1 VVWRREA
8 RVWCAIITL
17 CSTANMSALRPVF
30 HRAGRARGSVKE
42 VTANFDAKAIERE
55 MRALWQSQGTYG
67 KVKEH
72 RKTGRP
78 FFFVDGPP
86 YTTGHIHLGTA
97 WNKILK
103 DAILRY
109 HRMNGRDVIDRAG
122 YDMHGLPIEVKVE
135 QELGFKS
142 KKDIEAFGIEP
153 FIKKCREFAVQ
164 NKLLMD
170 EQFANLGVWLDFPGA
185 YQTVQPEYI
194 EAAWWTLAKAEEKGM
209 LERGH
214 RVVNWCPRCET
225 AIADAEVE
233 YWDETDPSIFVK
245 FPLAGKNDEYLVIW
259 TTTPWTLPAN
269 VAVAVATEFTY
280 AKVRAVKDGK
290 EEILWMADDL
300 VQSVLKRGRYKDFTV
315 LEKLPG
321 TSLLGWEYDSPLVGC
336 VPNQKKIRHRVVA
349 ADFVAMENTGM
360 VHIAPGHGWDDYLL
374 GMKEG
379 LPVVCPVDGAG
390 RFTEDAGSFAGKF
403 VKEADADVLMALG
416 GALLAK
422 ASVVHRYGHC
432 WRCKTPIIFRATS
445 QWFLKA
451 GEMRDLMLSEVAK
464 VTWYPEW
471 AGSARFYDWIKEAR
485 DWCISRQRYW
495 GIPIPVWVC
504 SSCNK
509 YRVIGT
515 IAELEN
521 ASGQNL
527 PDPHRPYVDM
537 VTVPCSCG
545 GTMRRVEDIFDVW
558 FDSGVASWATLGFP
572 QNTEAFDRLW
582 PADFITEGQDQTRGW
597 FYSQLGASAIAF
609 GKAPYRSVCMHG
621 FALDAEGK
629 KMSKSLGNVV
639 TPEEVIAK
647 VGVDVLRLYVL
658 SSSAPWDDLKFN
670 WENVATINRTANI
683 LWNVYRFPLP
693 YMILDKFEPRAEG
706 GAWDAAYLRKNLPAM
721 ADEDRWIV
729 SRVNTLAAQVDGG
742 MKECNLHKATRA
754 ILTFILEDLSRW
766 YVQLVRERM
775 WLEGESESK
784 QQAYETIYYVLR
796 RLVCIL
802 APFCPHLADTIY
814 RNLKCTGDPESVHL
828 LDWFSGDAALTDSA
842 LEADMASAQSFDEAA
857 ANARQAGKRK
867 LRWPVAE
874 CVVVT
879 TAGSVLDAL
888 TRLNRICRER
898 ANSRKVTVVEGRWD
912 RIGWKAEPLMKA
924 LGPAFGKNSPKVK
937 AAIESAD
944 GTSLKATLDS
954 CGTASLSVG
963 ADTVEITTAHVTFRE
978 QLPENVFSAPM
989 KDAMVYVDVAL
1000 FPDIEAEGYAR
1011 EVIRRIQEMRRQLD
1025 LAVEDFIEV
1034 DVAVGDT
1041 RVCDLIR
1048 VTWHDGIAD
1057 EVRAKTL
1064 TIAKSD
1070 GAQPA
1075 AGTGQLIKDWDVE
1088 GVAMTIAISKT
1099 TP

>member
-1 VVWRREA
+1 
-8 RVWCAIITL
+8 
-17 CSTANMSALRPVF
+17 M
-30 HRAGRARGSVKE
+30 KE
-42 VTANFDAKAIERE
+42 VTANFDAKTIERDV
-55 MRALWQSQGTYG
+55 RAFWQKQDTYG

-72 RKTGRP
+72 RRDGKP

-86 YTTGHIHLGTA
+86 YTTGSIHLGTA

-103 DAILRY
+103 DSILRY
-109 HRMNGRDVIDRAG
+109 HRMNGRNVIDRAG

-135 QELGFKS
+135 QELSFKS
-142 KKDIEAFGIEP
+142 KKDIEAFGIGP
-153 FIKKCREFAVQ
+153 FITKCREFAEK

-170 EQFANLGVWLDFPGA
+170 EQFGSLGVWLDFPGA
-185 YQTVQPEYI
+185 YRTVTPDYI
-194 EAAWWTLAKAEEKGM
+194 EAAWWTLARAEEKGM

-245 FPLAGKNDEYLVIW
+245 FPLTAKQDEYLVIW

-269 VAVAVATEFTY
+269 VAVAVAKDFIY
-280 AKVRAVKDGK
+280 AKVKAVKDGK

-300 VQSVLKRGRYKDFTV
+300 VDSVLRKGRYKDFTV
-315 LEKLPG
+315 LDKQLG
-321 TSLLGWEYDSPLVGC
+321 SALLGWEYDSPLAGS

-349 ADFVAMENTGM
+349 ADFVAMENTGL
-360 VHIAPGHGWDDYLL
+360 VHIAPGHGWDDYVL
-374 GMKEG
+374 GTKEG
-379 LPVVCPVDGAG
+379 LAVVCPVDGAG
-390 RFTEDAGSFAGKF
+390 RFTEDGGAFAGKF
-403 VKEADADVLMALG
+403 VKDADADVLAALG
-416 GALLAK
+416 ESLLAK

-451 GEMRDLMLSEVAK
+451 GEMRDLMLSEVTK
-464 VTWYPEW
+464 VTWFPEW

-504 SSCNK
+504 GSCNK

-515 IAELEN
+515 IAELEK
-521 ASGQNL
+521 ASGKSL
-527 PDPHRPYVDM
+527 PDPHRPYVDEI
-537 VTVPCSCG
+537 TVPCSCG

-558 FDSGVASWATLGFP
+558 FDSAVASWATLGFP
-572 QNTEAFDRLW
+572 RKNEEFDKLW

-597 FYSQLGASAIAF
+597 FYSQLGASTIAF

-639 TPEEVIAK
+639 TPEEVIEK

-658 SSSAPWDDLKFN
+658 YSSAPWDDLKFN
-670 WENVATINRTANI
+670 WEGVATINRTANI

-693 YMILDKFEPRAEG
+693 YMILDKFEPLTESG
-706 GAWDAAYLRKNLPAM
+706 VWSGAYVRSNLHLM

-729 SRVNTLAAQVDGG
+729 SRVCSLAVQVDSA

-754 ILTFILEDLSRW
+754 LVTFILDDLSRW
-766 YVQLVRERM
+766 YVQLVRERV
-775 WLEGESESK
+775 WLEGESVSK
-784 QQAYETIYYVLR
+784 RHAYETIYFVMR
-796 RLVCIL
+796 RLIGIL
-802 APFCPHLADTIY
+802 APFCPHIAETIY
-814 RNLKCTGDPESVHL
+814 GNLRCSKDPESVHM
-828 LDWFSGDAALTDSA
+828 LDWFAGDATLTDAAL
-842 LEADMASAQSFDEAA
+842 EHDMATAQSFDEAA

-867 LRWPVAE
+867 LRWPVSE

-879 TAGSVLDAL
+879 NSGDVTDAV
-888 TRLNRICRER
+888 TRLNRICRDR

-912 RIGWKAEPLMKA
+912 RIGWKAEPVMKA
-924 LGPAFGKNSPKVK
+924 LGPAFSKNSPKVK
-937 AAIESAD
+937 AAIENSD
-944 GTSLKATLDS
+944 GTTLKATLDTL
-954 CGTASLSVG
+954 GTATLTSG
-963 ADTVEITTAHVTFRE
+963 PDTFEITPAHVTFKE

-989 KDAMVYVDVAL
+989 KDATVYVDVAL

-1025 LAVEDFIEV
+1025 LAVEDFITA
-1034 DVAVGDT
+1034 DVMVGDA

-1048 VTWHDGIAD
+1048 VTWHDGIAG
-1057 EVRAKTL
+1057 EVRAESL
-1064 TIAKSD
+1064 TIRKSSE
-1070 GAQPA
+1070 PA
-1075 AGTGQLIKDWDVE
+1075 TAGVNWQISKDWDVE
-1088 GVAMTIAISKT
+1088 GVQMTIGISRAGQ
-1099 TP
+1099 

>member
-1 VVWRREA
+1 
-8 RVWCAIITL
+8 
-17 CSTANMSALRPVF
+17 M
-30 HRAGRARGSVKE
+30 KE
-42 VTANFDAKAIERE
+42 VTANFDAKSIERDV
-55 MRALWQSQGTYG
+55 RAFWKEQDTYR
-67 KVKEH
+67 KVKES
-72 RKTGRP
+72 KKAGKP

-97 WNKILK
+97 WNKIFK
-103 DAILRY
+103 DSILRY
-109 HRMNGRDVIDRAG
+109 HRMTGRNVIDRAG

-135 QELGFKS
+135 QTLGFKS

-153 FIKKCREFAVQ
+153 FIKKCREFAGE

-170 EQFANLGVWLDFPGA
+170 EQFENLGVWLDFKNA
-185 YQTVQPEYI
+185 YQTVKPEYI
-194 EAAWWTLAKAEEKGM
+194 EAAWWTLARAEEKGM

-214 RVVNWCPRCET
+214 RVVNWCPRCGT

-245 FPLAGKNDEYLVIW
+245 FPLAGRPNEYLVIW

-269 VAVAVATEFTY
+269 VAVAVAKEFTY
-280 AKVRAVKDGK
+280 AKVRAVKEGK
-290 EEILWMADDL
+290 EEILWIAVDL
-300 VQSVLKRGRYKDFTV
+300 VAGVLKKGRYKDFTV
-315 LEKLPG
+315 LEKQPG
-321 TSLLGWEYDSPLVGC
+321 TALIGWEYTSPLAHC
-336 VPNQKKIRHRVVA
+336 VPDQTKIRHRVVA

-360 VHIAPGHGWDDYLL
+360 VHIAPGHGWDDYVL
-374 GMKEG
+374 GTKEG

-390 RFTEDAGSFAGKF
+390 KFTADAGIFAGKF
-403 VKEADADVLMALG
+403 VKEADADVLAALG
-416 GALLAK
+416 DALLAK

-445 QWFLKA
+445 QWFLKVA
-451 GEMRDLMLSEVAK
+451 AMRDLMLEEVAK

-515 IAELEN
+515 IKELETV
-521 ASGQNL
+521 SGKSL
-527 PDPHRPYVDM
+527 PDPHRPYVDA
-537 VTVPCSCG
+537 VTIPCSCG
-545 GTMRRVEDIFDVW
+545 GTMHRVEDIFDVW

-572 QNTEAFDRLW
+572 QKKEAFDNLW

-597 FYSQLGASAIAF
+597 FYSQLGASTIAF

-639 TPEEVIAK
+639 TPEEVVAK
-647 VGVDVLRLYVL
+647 VGVDVLRLYIL

-670 WENVATINRTANI
+670 WDGVATINRTANI

-693 YMILDKFEPRAEG
+693 YMILDRFEPQAENG
-706 GAWDAAYLRKNLPAM
+706 KWSGSYVAANLHLM

-729 SRVNTLAAQVDGG
+729 SRVSTLAGQVDAG
-742 MKECNLHKATRA
+742 MKECNLHRATRA
-754 ILTFILEDLSRW
+754 IVTFILEDLSRW

-784 QQAYETIYYVLR
+784 RQAYETIYFVLR
-796 RLVCIL
+796 RLVGIL
-802 APFCPHLADTIY
+802 APFCPHLAEKMY
-814 RNLKCTGDPESVHL
+814 GNLKCAGDPESVHL
-828 LDWFSGDAALTDSA
+828 LDWCAGDPALTDAA
-842 LEADMASAQSFDEAA
+842 LEADMAYAQSFDEAA

-879 TAGSVLDAL
+879 TTGGVKDAV
-888 TRLNRICRER
+888 TRLNRICRDR
-898 ANSRKVTVVEGRWD
+898 ANSRKVTVIEGRWG
-912 RIGWKAEPLMKA
+912 RIGWKAEPVMKA
-924 LGPAFGKNSPKVK
+924 LGPGFGKNSPKVK
-937 AAIESAD
+937 AAIEKSD
-944 GTSLKATLDS
+944 GTQLKATLDA
-954 CGTASLSVG
+954 CGTAKLTNGPDSF
-963 ADTVEITTAHVTFRE
+963 DITPAHVTFKE
-978 QLPENVFSAPM
+978 QMPENVFSAPM
-989 KDAMVYVDVAL
+989 KDATVYVDVAL
-1000 FPDIEAEGYAR
+1000 FPDLEAEGYAR

-1025 LAVEDFIEV
+1025 LAVEDFIAA
-1034 DVAVGDT
+1034 DVRVADK

-1057 EVRAKTL
+1057 EVRARALAIHDDT
-1064 TIAKSD
+1064 T
-1070 GAQPA
+1070 
-1075 AGTGQLIKDWDVE
+1075 TGSTPGSWQLAKDWDVE
-1088 GVAMTIAISKT
+1088 GVAMTIGISRASD
-1099 TP
+1099 

>member
-1 VVWRREA
+1 
-8 RVWCAIITL
+8 
-17 CSTANMSALRPVF
+17 M
-30 HRAGRARGSVKE
+30 KE
-42 VTANFDAKAIERE
+42 VAASFDAKAIERNV
-55 MRALWQSQGTYG
+55 RAFWLREGTYR

-72 RKTGRP
+72 RMAGKT

-86 YTTGHIHLGTA
+86 YTTGNIHLGTA

-103 DAILRY
+103 DSILRY
-109 HRMNGRDVIDRAG
+109 HRMNGLNVIDRAG

-135 QELGFKS
+135 QSLNFRS
-142 KKDIEAFGIEP
+142 KKDIEAFGIGP
-153 FIKKCREFAVQ
+153 FIVKCREFAVK

-170 EQFANLGVWLDFPGA
+170 EQFASLGVWLDFPGA
-185 YQTVQPEYI
+185 YQTIMPEYI

-209 LERGH
+209 LERGY

-245 FPLAGKNDEYLVIW
+245 FPLTGKPNEYLVIW

-269 VAVAVATEFTY
+269 VAVAVAKDFIY
-280 AKVRAVKDGK
+280 AKVKAVKDGK

-300 VQSVLKRGRYKDFTV
+300 VDSVLRKGRYKDFTV
-315 LEKLPG
+315 LNRQAGSTLI
-321 TSLLGWEYDSPLVGC
+321 GWEYDSPLGHC
-336 VPNQKKIRHRVVA
+336 VPIQKNIKHRVVA
-349 ADFVAMENTGM
+349 ADFVAMENTGL
-360 VHIAPGHGWDDYLL
+360 VHIAPGHGWDDYVL
-374 GMKEG
+374 GAKEG
-379 LPVVCPVDGAG
+379 LAVVCPVDGAG
-390 RFTEDAGSFAGKF
+390 KFTEDGGAFSGKF
-403 VKEADADVLMALG
+403 VKDADADVLAALG
-416 GALLAK
+416 DALLSR

-451 GEMRDLMLSEVAK
+451 GEMRDLMLAEVAK

-504 SSCNK
+504 GSCNK

-515 IAELEN
+515 IAELEKE
-521 ASGQNL
+521 SGQSL
-527 PDPHRPYVDM
+527 PDPHRPYVDT
-537 VTVPCSCG
+537 VTIPCSCG
-545 GTMRRVEDIFDVW
+545 GTMQRVEDIFDVW
-558 FDSGVASWATLGFP
+558 FDSAVASWATLGFP
-572 QNTEAFDRLW
+572 HTKDAFEKLW

-597 FYSQLGASAIAF
+597 FYSQLGASTIAF
-609 GKAPYRSVCMHG
+609 GKAPYKSVCMHG

-639 TPEEVIAK
+639 TPEDVIAK

-670 WENVATINRTANI
+670 WDGVATINRTANI

-693 YMILDKFEPRAEG
+693 YMILDAFGPVTENGKWSGAYIRA
-706 GAWDAAYLRKNLPAM
+706 NLHLM

-729 SRVNTLAAQVDGG
+729 SRVCSVAAQVDSA

-754 ILTFILEDLSRW
+754 IIAFILDDLSRW

-775 WLEGESESK
+775 WLEGESVSK
-784 QQAYETIYYVLR
+784 RHAYETIYFVLR
-796 RLVCIL
+796 RLTGIL
-802 APFCPHLADTIY
+802 APFCPHIAETIY
-814 RNLKCTGDPESVHL
+814 GNLRCSGDPESVHL
-828 LDWFSGDAALTDSA
+828 LEWFAGDAQLADSA
-842 LEADMASAQSFDEAA
+842 LERDMAYAQSFDEAA
-857 ANARQAGKRK
+857 ANARQAGRRK

-879 TAGSVLDAL
+879 NSGEAMDAL
-888 TRLNRICRER
+888 TRLNRICRDR
-898 ANSRKVTVVEGRWD
+898 ANSRKVTVVDGRWD
-912 RIGWKAEPLMKA
+912 RIGWKAEPVMKA

-937 AAIESAD
+937 AAIEKSD
-944 GTSLKATLDS
+944 GTTLKATLDTL
-954 CGTASLSVG
+954 GTATLSNG
-963 ADTVEITTAHVTFRE
+963 PDTFEITPAHVTFKE
-978 QLPENVFSAPM
+978 QLPGNVFSAPM
-989 KDAMVYVDVAL
+989 KDATVYVDVAL

-1011 EVIRRIQEMRRQLD
+1011 EVIRRVQEMRRQLD
-1025 LAVEDFIEV
+1025 LAVEDFIIA
-1034 DVAVGDT
+1034 DVMVGDS

-1057 EVRAKTL
+1057 EVRAKSL
-1064 TIAKSD
+1064 TIRK
-1070 GAQPA
+1070 GNEPA
-1075 AGTGQLIKDWDVE
+1075 AASGQWQLSKDWDVE
-1088 GVAMTIAISKT
+1088 GVQMVIGISRAGD
-1099 TP
+1099 

>member
-1 VVWRREA
+1 
-8 RVWCAIITL
+8 
-17 CSTANMSALRPVF
+17 M
-30 HRAGRARGSVKE
+30 KE
-42 VTANFDAKAIERE
+42 VTANFDARAIERD
-55 MRALWQSQGTYG
+55 MRAFWQAQDTYR
-67 KVKEH
+67 KVKEY
-72 RKTGRP
+72 RKSGRP

-109 HRMNGRDVIDRAG
+109 HRMNGRHVIDRAG

-135 QELGFKS
+135 QALGFKS

-170 EQFANLGVWLDFPGA
+170 KQFENLGVWLDFPGA
-185 YQTVQPEYI
+185 YQTVRPEYI
-194 EAAWWTLAKAEEKGM
+194 EAAWWTLARAEEKGM

-214 RVVNWCPRCET
+214 RVVNWCPRCGT

-245 FPLAGKNDEYLVIW
+245 FPLTGKKDEYLVIW

-269 VAVAVATEFTY
+269 VAVAVAKEFTY
-280 AKVRAVKDGK
+280 AKVRVVKDGK
-290 EEILWMADDL
+290 DEILWMADDL
-300 VQSVLKRGRYKDFTV
+300 VESVLKKGRYKDFSV

-321 TSLLGWEYDSPLVGC
+321 TALVGREYESPLTRS
-336 VPNQKKIRHRVVA
+336 VPNQAKIRHRVVA
-349 ADFVAMENTGM
+349 ADFVAMENTGI
-360 VHIAPGHGWDDYLL
+360 VHIAPGHGWDDYVL

-390 RFTEDAGSFAGKF
+390 RFTEEAGVFAGKF
-403 VKEADADVLMALG
+403 VKDADEDVLKALG
-416 GALLAK
+416 STLLAR

-451 GEMRDLMLSEVAK
+451 GEMRDLMLAEVAK

-504 SSCNK
+504 GSCNR
-509 YRVIGT
+509 YQVIGT
-515 IAELEN
+515 IAELEK
-521 ASGQNL
+521 ASGDTV
-527 PDPHRPYVDM
+527 PDPHRPYVDA
-537 VTVPCSCG
+537 VTIPCTCG

-558 FDSGVASWATLGFP
+558 FDSAVASWATLGFP
-572 QNTEAFDRLW
+572 QKREDFDSLW

-597 FYSQLGASAIAF
+597 FYSQLGASTIAF

-670 WENVATINRTANI
+670 WDGVATINRTANI

-693 YMILDKFEPRAEG
+693 YMILDRFEPQAEDGRWSGAYIRA
-706 GAWDAAYLRKNLPAM
+706 NLHLM

-729 SRVNTLAAQVDGG
+729 SRVSSLAAQVDAG
-742 MKECNLHKATRA
+742 MKECNLHRATRA
-754 ILTFILEDLSRW
+754 VVAFILEDLSRW

-784 QQAYETIYYVLR
+784 KQAYETIYFVMR
-796 RLVCIL
+796 RLIGVL
-802 APFCPHLADTIY
+802 GPFCPHIAEAMY
-814 RNLKCTGDPESVHL
+814 GNLRCTKDPGSVHMLDWFTGDPAL
-828 LDWFSGDAALTDSA
+828 TDAALET
-842 LEADMASAQSFDEAA
+842 DMAYAQSFDEAA

-879 TAGSVLDAL
+879 DTGGVQDAM
-888 TRLNRICRER
+888 TRLNRICRDR
-898 ANSRKVTVVEGRWD
+898 ANSRKVTVVEGRWE
-912 RIGWKAEPLMKA
+912 RIGWKAEPVMKA
-924 LGPAFGKNSPKVK
+924 LGPAFGKDSPKVK
-937 AAIESAD
+937 AAIENAD
-944 GTSLKATLDS
+944 GTTLKATLDTL
-954 CGTASLSVG
+954 GTATVQAGS
-963 ADTVEITTAHVTFRE
+963 DTFEITPAHVSFRE

-989 KDAMVYVDVAL
+989 KDATVYVDVAL
-1000 FPDIEAEGYAR
+1000 FPDLEAEGYAR

-1025 LAVEDFIEV
+1025 LAVEDFITADVRV
-1034 DVAVGDT
+1034 DNT

-1057 EVRAKTL
+1057 EVRAKEL
-1064 TIAKSD
+1064 AIRDEGSPD
-1070 GAQPA
+1070 P
-1075 AGTGQLIKDWDVE
+1075 AGTWQLAKDWDVE
-1088 GVAMTIAISKT
+1088 GVRVMIGISQAG
-1099 TP
+1099 